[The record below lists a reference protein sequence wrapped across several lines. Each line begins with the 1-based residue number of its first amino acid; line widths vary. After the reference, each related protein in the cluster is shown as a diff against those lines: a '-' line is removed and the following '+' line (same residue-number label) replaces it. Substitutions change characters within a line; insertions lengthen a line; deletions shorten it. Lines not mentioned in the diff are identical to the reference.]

1 MEITNRLENKANKLS
16 NTKFKKVD
24 EYLYE
29 YKHFKG
35 TVSTINLLNKSCTC
49 HEIVDK
55 GICLHLIKKAII
67 QKYRLP
73 GMVSLD
79 KFSIRKMRKKVEK
92 NKRDESSSSFSESE
106 HEDIVINQNL
116 SSGNND
122 NNEKN
127 ENEG

>member
-1 MEITNRLENKANKLS
+1 MEITTRLENKANKLS

-24 EYLYE
+24 EYLYD

-79 KFSIRKMRKKVEK
+79 KFSIRKMRK
-92 NKRDESSSSFSESE
+92 
-106 HEDIVINQNL
+106 
-116 SSGNND
+116 
-122 NNEKN
+122 
-127 ENEG
+127 